1 MDALV
6 TTPDEL
12 LGTAIAAARHY
23 ETGNLCEL
31 DNLPAAIYMTNAE
44 GQLTYY
50 NHACVDFSGRTPRV
64 GQDSWCVSWKLFT
77 EDGEY
82 LPHDQCPMAV
92 AIREKQPV
100 RGVSAIAERPDGSR
114 VNFIPYPTPLLDDD
128 GELIGAVNILI
139 DRTDPC
145 ARAEYYRAQAMR
157 CRRLA
162 NAMGDRRT
170 SSTLVLMAD
179 EYEQKAREVQRD
191 N

>member
-1 MDALV
+1 MHAIV

-12 LGTAIAAARHY
+12 LETAIAAARLY
-23 ETGNLCEL
+23 EVDAL
-31 DNLPAAIYMTNAE
+31 DHLPAAIYTTNAE
-44 GQLTYY
+44 GRITYF
-50 NHACVDFSGRTPRV
+50 NQACVDFSGRTPKV
-64 GQDSWCVSWKLFT
+64 GRDSWCVSWKLYT

-100 RGVSAIAERPDGSR
+100 RGVAAIAERPDGSR
-114 VNFIPYPTPLLDDD
+114 VNFVPYPTPLLDDD

-139 DRTDPC
+139 DMTEPL
-145 ARAEYYRAQAMR
+145 ARAEHYRSQALR

-162 NAMGDRRT
+162 HSMGDRQT
-170 SSTLVLMAD
+170 SGTLILMAD